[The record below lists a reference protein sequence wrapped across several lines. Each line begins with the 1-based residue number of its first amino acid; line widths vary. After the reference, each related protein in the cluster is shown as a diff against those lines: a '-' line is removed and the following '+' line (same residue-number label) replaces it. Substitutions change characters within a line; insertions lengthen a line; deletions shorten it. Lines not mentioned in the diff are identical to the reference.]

1 VQGSR
6 PSWSWRL
13 SIASL
18 AAALVCASPVRG
30 DDADKA
36 REHYTVGLRAYDAGK
51 YDEAI
56 AEFEAAYRYKDAPG
70 LLYNIAQA
78 YRLSNRP
85 EQAVRFYRTYL
96 ERKPDAANHAE
107 AEAKIERL
115 ASILE
120 ERKVRTAPV
129 GEAAAATMGE
139 RAAPATA
146 GDPTPEHRI
155 GLSEI
160 AAVPRTPALVAPALA
175 PVQTTV
181 PAEALAARPPA
192 RFWTAR
198 RAGWVATGAG
208 VAALALAA
216 YFGLEAHSASNQM
229 EADGTAR
236 RPFDPAVDAK
246 GQKAQTLSRIFLASA
261 AVGFGA
267 SGFFFRAASRT
278 PIEAGAVAGEVS
290 R

>member
-1 VQGSR
+1 VQGSG
-6 PSWSWRL
+6 PSWFWRL
-13 SIASL
+13 SVAPL
-18 AAALVCASPVRG
+18 AAAFVCAPAARA
-30 DDADKA
+30 DDADNA

-85 EQAVRFYRTYL
+85 EEALRFYRTYL
-96 ERKPDAANHAE
+96 ERKPDAANRAE

-120 ERKVRTAPV
+120 ERKARTVAV
-129 GEAAAATMGE
+129 EAAS
-139 RAAPATA
+139 P
-146 GDPTPEHRI
+146 PP
-155 GLSEI
+155 GLSQL

-175 PVQTTV
+175 PVQNAA
-181 PAEALAARPPA
+181 PAEAVAARPAA

-208 VAALALAA
+208 VAALALAV
-216 YFGLEAHSASNQM
+216 YFGLEARGASSQM
-229 EADGTAR
+229 EGDAAAGRA
-236 RPFDPAVDAK
+236 FDPGVDAK

-267 SGFFFRAASRT
+267 SGLLFRAASRT